1 MSEKKE
7 SLKSHLI
14 NLLEID
20 ENSISKESLEFLNT
34 EIKRYRKFLQEL
46 KVQERDP
53 EADKIYKALVG
64 DDRTIVNLLAKKR
77 GETVILNEM
86 HRVYKAQYDYYQNKL
101 KSTYKENAMK
111 NSRSIGDAMIEL
123 QEQEYKNIISGYTDN
138 VYNNKYYWDN
148 YLQELDE
155 RWLEFVGYIDK
166 ILNMFF
172 SSYYENEK
180 KPNILLNA
188 PTLGEAIGKE
198 QQYYNRIKENYSSC
212 RDDEKNDNPY
222 KNLYMYYRNSYIRDF
237 YKIELPDIGNLF
249 EFKNYNLPFRKEKY
263 TLEDIANIYKAMMEL
278 PDDKDV
284 YENMKKL
291 FQKLQ
296 YMDLFKTDGKYV
308 FDNVSIPLAEYAYYR
323 KKNHKESEN
332 IQLYKIDSLICDRYA
347 PLLNVLI
354 LGDEEKIEAYKKM
367 RQFILEEYYDMYSTL
382 SNSYQ
387 DSMLSYL
394 MESTVRIWALCSG
407 LPFERVYDDWDYAF
421 ED

>member
-1 MSEKKE
+1 
-7 SLKSHLI
+7 
-14 NLLEID
+14 
-20 ENSISKESLEFLNT
+20 
-34 EIKRYRKFLQEL
+34 
-46 KVQERDP
+46 
-53 EADKIYKALVG
+53 
-64 DDRTIVNLLAKKR
+64 
-77 GETVILNEM
+77 
-86 HRVYKAQYDYYQNKL
+86 
-101 KSTYKENAMK
+101 
-111 NSRSIGDAMIEL
+111 
-123 QEQEYKNIISGYTDN
+123 
-138 VYNNKYYWDN
+138 
-148 YLQELDE
+148 
-155 RWLEFVGYIDK
+155 
-166 ILNMFF
+166 
-172 SSYYENEK
+172 
-180 KPNILLNA
+180 
-188 PTLGEAIGKE
+188 
-198 QQYYNRIKENYSSC
+198 
-212 RDDEKNDNPY
+212 
-222 KNLYMYYRNSYIRDF
+222 
-237 YKIELPDIGNLF
+237 LPDIGNLF

-332 IQLYKIDSLICDRYA
+332 IQLYKIDSLISDRYA

-407 LPFERVYDDWDYAF
+407 LAFERVYDDWDYAF

>member
-237 YKIELPDIGNLF
+237 YNL
-249 EFKNYNLPFRKEKY
+249 NP
-263 TLEDIANIYKAMMEL
+263 
-278 PDDKDV
+278 
-284 YENMKKL
+284 
-291 FQKLQ
+291 
-296 YMDLFKTDGKYV
+296 
-308 FDNVSIPLAEYAYYR
+308 
-323 KKNHKESEN
+323 
-332 IQLYKIDSLICDRYA
+332 
-347 PLLNVLI
+347 
-354 LGDEEKIEAYKKM
+354 
-367 RQFILEEYYDMYSTL
+367 
-382 SNSYQ
+382 
-387 DSMLSYL
+387 
-394 MESTVRIWALCSG
+394 
-407 LPFERVYDDWDYAF
+407 
-421 ED
+421 